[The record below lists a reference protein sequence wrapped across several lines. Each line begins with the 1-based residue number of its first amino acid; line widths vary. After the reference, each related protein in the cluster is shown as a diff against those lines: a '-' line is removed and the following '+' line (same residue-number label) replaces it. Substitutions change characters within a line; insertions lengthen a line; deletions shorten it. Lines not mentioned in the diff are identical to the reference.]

1 MRIALCLSGGP
12 RFKYRGLFRLMES
25 LKGYT
30 HADFFIRTW
39 KTDEYGQ
46 TAEEFV
52 NYLKSNG
59 LDDRCHFPVVQM
71 LDDDATNQPPACG
84 PLNVAHWAPNFLV
97 MWWGIVKSYEL
108 FNQYQQQTG
117 IEYDLVFRMRTDMV
131 PEGDIDLTQY
141 TDPTKIYNANNFGD
155 NFLFGTPKMYWE
167 FVNYWNYLGHLSATQ
182 EFIHPEE
189 SLRKFFEVTGVPYE
203 CISTVVVPA
212 WDPGEYKGRPR

>member
-1 MRIALCLSGGP
+1 MKIALCLSGGP
-12 RFKYRGLFRLMES
+12 RFKYRGLFRLMEA

-39 KTDEYGQ
+39 KTDEFGQ
-46 TAEEFV
+46 TPEEYI

-71 LDDDATNQPPACG
+71 LDDDATNLPPERG
-84 PLNVAHWAPNFLV
+84 PLNVAPWAPNFLV

-108 FNQYQQQTG
+108 FVQHQQQTG
-117 IEYDLVFRMRTDMV
+117 AEYDLVFRMRTDMV

-141 TDPTKIYNANNFGD
+141 TDTNKIYNAKNFGD
-155 NFLFGTPKMYWE
+155 NFLFGSQKMYPE
-167 FVNYWNYLGHLSATQ
+167 FVNYWNYLDHLSTTQ

-189 SLRKFFEVTGVPYE
+189 SLRKFFEDTGVPYE
-203 CISTVVVPA
+203 CISTAVQPA